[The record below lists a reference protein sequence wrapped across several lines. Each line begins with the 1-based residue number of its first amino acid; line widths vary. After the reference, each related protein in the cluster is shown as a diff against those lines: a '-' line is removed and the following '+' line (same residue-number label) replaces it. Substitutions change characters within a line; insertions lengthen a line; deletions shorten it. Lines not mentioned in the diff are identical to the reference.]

1 MIFNDLLKFI
11 ADSSNDYTG
20 HSLDYIKICVAA
32 SVLAIVIGIVVGVL
46 VVRNPLASF
55 IAINFS
61 GLMRAIPVLAF
72 LAAAY
77 PFLGFGFLPALV
89 ALTILGI
96 PPILLNTYT
105 GIRGVDPAMI
115 DAARGMGM
123 TRWQIVSR
131 IQTPL
136 VLPIIAAGVRTSTV
150 QIIATAT
157 LAAIIGA
164 GGYGEYI
171 YLGLREF
178 DTTQLLAGAIPV
190 TILALLAEVSL
201 GGLQRV
207 LTPAGLRLQKV
218 DRETKAAP
226 LISEAV
232 G

>member
-1 MIFNDLLKFI
+1 MIFNGLFQFI
-11 ADSSNDYTG
+11 TDPSNDYAG
-20 HSLDYIKICVAA
+20 HSLDYIKLCAA
-32 SVLAIVIGIVVGVL
+32 AIVLAIIIGIVVGVL

-55 IAINFS
+55 VAINLS

-89 ALTILGI
+89 ALAILGI

-105 GIRGVDPAMI
+105 GIRGVDAAMI

-123 TRWQIVSR
+123 TRWQIASR

-136 VLPIIAAGVRTSTV
+136 VLPVVAAGIRTAAV
-150 QIIATAT
+150 QIVATAT
-157 LAAIIGA
+157 LAAIIGG

-178 DTTQLLAGAIPV
+178 DTTQLLAGALPV
-190 TILALLAEVSL
+190 TVLALLVELSL
-201 GGLQRV
+201 SWLQQV
-207 LTPAGLRLQKV
+207 LTPTGLRVQQAFEGVK
-218 DRETKAAP
+218 
-226 LISEAV
+226 EA
-232 G
+232 

>member
-1 MIFNDLLKFI
+1 VNALLQFI
-11 ADSSNDYTG
+11 ADPSNGYLQHTV
-20 HSLDYIKICVAA
+20 DYIKLCAVAI
-32 SVLAIVIGIVVGVL
+32 VLAIVISVPLGVL
-46 VVRNPLASF
+46 VVRSPVASF

-61 GLMRAIPVLAF
+61 GLLRAIPILAVLVAF
-72 LAAAY
+72 Y
-77 PFLGFGFLPALV
+77 PILGFGFLPALV

-105 GIRGVDPAMI
+105 GIRGIDPATI

-123 TRWQIVSR
+123 TTLQIVTR

-136 VLPIIAAGVRTSTV
+136 VLPIIAAGIRTSAV

-178 DTTQLLAGAIPV
+178 DTTQLLAGALPV
-190 TILALLAEVSL
+190 ALLALLVEY
-201 GGLQRV
+201 GLNWTEYA
-207 LTPAGLRLQKV
+207 LTPAGLRVKSSI
-218 DRETKAAP
+218 EGA
-226 LISEAV
+226 
-232 G
+232 